1 MDSRRSARL
10 ALAESYQT
18 VVGWNKAAGETT
30 MRFSLL
36 IWDFDGTLA
45 DSLALALEL
54 FNRSSAVWGYR
65 PVTDVEAVR
74 HLSARQFMRQ
84 HGISWWRLPR
94 LVRYFHAE
102 AAAYAS
108 QLRLYP
114 PVAEM
119 LPPLREAGLRFG
131 ILSSNSE
138 ANIRATL
145 RANGQEEAFEF
156 IASCPRLFRKGS
168 ALRRLVRRLDVP
180 RERILYL
187 GDEVRDITAARK
199 AGVAI
204 AAVSWGFHA
213 LPVLRA
219 AQPDFLLTH
228 PHQLWDVLA
237 AVPASAERAPGVSP
251 GAARLPSPAA

>member
-1 MDSRRSARL
+1 
-10 ALAESYQT
+10 
-18 VVGWNKAAGETT
+18 

-54 FNRSSAVWGYR
+54 FNRASTVWGYR

-74 HLSARQFMRQ
+74 HLSARQFLRQ

-114 PVAEM
+114 QVAEL
-119 LPPLREAGLRFG
+119 LPRLREAGLRLG

-145 RANGQEEAFEF
+145 QANGQEEAFEF

-187 GDEVRDITAARK
+187 GDEMRDITAARK
-199 AGVAI
+199 AGVAV

-213 LPVLRA
+213 LPLLRA

-237 AVPASAERAPGVSP
+237 AVPANAERSPTASP
-251 GAARLPSPAA
+251 GTARCPSPAA

>member
-1 MDSRRSARL
+1 
-10 ALAESYQT
+10 
-18 VVGWNKAAGETT
+18 

-36 IWDFDGTLA
+36 IWDFDGTLV

-54 FNRSSAVWGYR
+54 FNRSSAVWGYH
-65 PVTDVEAVR
+65 PVRDVEAVR

-94 LVRYFHAE
+94 LVRYFHAA

-114 PVAEM
+114 QVAEI
-119 LPPLREAGLRFG
+119 LPALREAGLRLG

-145 RANGQEEAFEF
+145 QANGQEETFEF

-168 ALRRLVRRLDVP
+168 ALKRLIRRLDVP

-187 GDEVRDITAARK
+187 GDEVRDIKAARQ
-199 AGVAI
+199 AGVPI

-213 LPVLRA
+213 LPLLRA

-228 PHQLWDVLA
+228 PYQLWDLLA
-237 AVPASAERAPGVSP
+237 AVGPNVE
-251 GAARLPSPAA
+251 PAAAIPPIAAPSSTPAA